1 MPKNFKITQFES
13 KTLSWWY
20 NRRNTIDMNPPYQ
33 RRGGLW
39 SQTDKAYLIDSI
51 LNGYD
56 IPKIYLADFTW
67 GDSPLN
73 KNRLSY
79 AIIDGKQRFEA
90 IFDFFDGN
98 LVLSDDFVYL
108 NDPNLNLAGLGFK
121 DLQRNYA
128 GIAEEFHNYNLMVMG
143 VYAKDEKPINELFV
157 RLNRSK
163 ALTGAEVRN
172 AMAGPAPIIVRQ
184 IAKHEFFT
192 IDVVFETKRAQDQN
206 AATKILCFEYYG
218 DFRDT
223 KKQDLDT
230 FVELVEKQSHETL
243 ELAGR
248 RVIGNLDSM
257 NTIFLP
263 KDRLLNSPGIVPVY
277 YWLVRNIADESSF
290 SRFRE
295 FINAFEKARRLNR
308 ALVRDNPDNLPI
320 KSILVEYDN
329 YNRSTN
335 NEQSHRERFRILDKC
350 FKSYLKRGSF

>member
-1 MPKNFKITQFES
+1 MPKNFKITPFEN

-56 IPKIYLADFTW
+56 IPKIYVADFTW
-67 GDSPLN
+67 GGSPLN
-73 KNRLSY
+73 KKKLPY

-90 IFDFFDGN
+90 IFNFFDGK
-98 LVLSDDFVYL
+98 LVLNDDFVYL
-108 NDPNLNLAGLGFK
+108 NDPSLKLAGLGFK
-121 DLQRNYA
+121 DLLKNYTE
-128 GIAEEFHNYNLMVMG
+128 IADDFQNYNLMVMG
-143 VYAKDEKPINELFV
+143 VYAKDEEPINELFV

-172 AMAGPAPIIVRQ
+172 AMAGPAPKIIRQ
-184 IAKHEFFT
+184 ISKHEFFT
-192 IDVVFETKRAQDQN
+192 VNAAFETKRGQDQN
-206 AATKILCFEYYG
+206 AAAKMLSFEYYK

-223 KKQDLDT
+223 KKQDLDI
-230 FVELVEKQSHETL
+230 FVTSVGKKSHAIL

-248 RVIGNLDSM
+248 RVIENLDSM
-257 NTIFLP
+257 NAIFLP
-263 KDRLLNSPGIVPVY
+263 NDSLLNSAGIVPVY
-277 YWLVRNIADESSF
+277 YWLVRKMDEKRF

-295 FINAFEKARRLNR
+295 FINTFERARRHNR
-308 ALVRDNPDNLPI
+308 ALIRDNPESQSI

-335 NEQSHRERFRILDKC
+335 NEQSHQQRFRILDQC
-350 FKSYLKRGSF
+350 FKSYLKTGSF